1 MEGGGLKENRGNKL
15 DYTRNTLMVQI
26 LQKGR
31 VRLKLTM
38 PTSDGLTCE
47 LPISFHTLSR
57 DGDSTPLRPS
67 I

>member
-1 MEGGGLKENRGNKL
+1 MAEGEQEKLKC
-15 DYTRNTLMVQI
+15 TRNTLMVRF

-31 VRLKLTM
+31 VGLKPTM

-47 LPISFHTLSR
+47 LPASFHTLSR
-57 DGDSTPLRPS
+57 DGDSTPLRPL

>member
-1 MEGGGLKENRGNKL
+1 MAEGERGNKL
-15 DYTRNTLMVQI
+15 YYTRNTLMIQI

-38 PTSDGLTCE
+38 PTSDGLNRE
-47 LPISFHTLSR
+47 LPVSFHTLLR
-57 DGDSTPLRPS
+57 DGDSTPLHPS